1 MKMSCGL
8 LIFGKNEEGAVL
20 LVCHVTNSNP
30 SRWDI
35 PKGVQETGEEPMD
48 CVMREVEEETGLVIT
63 EEAVL
68 DLGIFDYLPNKQL
81 HLFLYDAITLPSVS
95 VMSCS
100 SMFEMWGKEYPEV
113 DRYKYV
119 KFDELK
125 NYTSPKLFP
134 ALEKALSRYHY
145 C

>member
-48 CVMREVEEETGLVIT
+48 CVMREVEEETGLKNI
-63 EEAVL
+63 VL
-68 DLGIFDYLPNKQL
+68 K
-81 HLFLYDAITLPSVS
+81 
-95 VMSCS
+95 
-100 SMFEMWGKEYPEV
+100 KEFQIV
-113 DRYKYV
+113 DS
-119 KFDELK
+119 L
-125 NYTSPKLFP
+125 L
-134 ALEKALSRYHY
+134 
-145 C
+145 